1 MFIRDFH
8 SKLVSGKE
16 EGKLFEALRKL
27 KSVENPRAL
36 VIAEEPA
43 AWSVWT
49 TDDSGSP
56 LATAKA

>member
-27 KSVENPRAL
+27 KGMDSVKAL
-36 VIAEEPA
+36 TTISPEPG
-43 AWSVWT
+43 AWSVW

-56 LATAKA
+56 LAVSKA

>member
-1 MFIRDFH
+1 MFICDFH

-27 KSVENPRAL
+27 KGIESPKVL
-36 VIAEEPA
+36 IAQEPA

-49 TDDSGSP
+49 ADDIGTSLS
-56 LATAKA
+56 TAKA

>member
-16 EGKLFEALRKL
+16 EGRLFEALRKL
-27 KSVENPRAL
+27 KGIESPKAL
-36 VIAEEPA
+36 VATQEPA

-49 TDDSGSP
+49 EDSGSP
-56 LATAKA
+56 LTMLKA